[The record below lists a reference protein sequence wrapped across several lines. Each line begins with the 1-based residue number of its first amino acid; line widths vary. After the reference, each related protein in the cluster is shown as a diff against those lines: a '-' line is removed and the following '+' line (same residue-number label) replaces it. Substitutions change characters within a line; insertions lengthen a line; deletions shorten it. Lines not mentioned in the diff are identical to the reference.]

1 MTNQYGAGRA
11 REYKVRD
18 LLIAEGYDVVRSA
31 GSKGAIDLVAIK
43 AGQILFVQ
51 VKTTTPPGPASWNKL
66 YDLASHVG
74 AVPVLATCA
83 PRMPIRLE
91 VLTARKEKAGRSPL
105 APFIIDQI
113 GEATP

>member
-1 MTNQYGAGRA
+1 MTNQYAAGRT

-18 LLIAEGYDVVRSA
+18 LLVDNGYDVVRSA

-43 AGQILFVQ
+43 PGQILFVQ
-51 VKTTTPPGPASWNKL
+51 VKTLAPPGPKALNKL

-91 VLTARKEKAGRSPL
+91 VLTARKDKAGRSPL
-105 APFIIDQI
+105 APFIIDQL
-113 GEATP
+113 GETTP